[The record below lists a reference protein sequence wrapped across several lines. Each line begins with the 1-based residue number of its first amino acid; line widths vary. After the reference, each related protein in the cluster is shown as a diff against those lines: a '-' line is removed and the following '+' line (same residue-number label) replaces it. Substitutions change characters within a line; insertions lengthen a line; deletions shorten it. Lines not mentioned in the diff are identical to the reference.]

1 MLEIHNV
8 EGLDSKTL
16 NITKRKSKKTQILL
30 YDTGRRADD
39 FINKLKYRKNGKF
52 V

>member
-16 NITKRKSKKTQILL
+16 NITKRKTKYYNFGETLALL
-30 YDTGRRADD
+30 NDLEKHAQ
-39 FINKLKYRKNGKF
+39 
-52 V
+52 